1 MEIVQ
6 VNHNKARADSLH
18 IAENFNKR
26 HDNVIRAV
34 EKAIKDTNS
43 LLKIEVSKYTD
54 ERGKAQ
60 KMYLLDRDAFSF
72 IVMSFTGKEATT
84 WKLKYIEAFN
94 KMEALIKEKKS
105 DEYQFTR
112 NNAKVLRRFE
122 TDAIAEFIL
131 YAQKSGS
138 SNADMYYKHF
148 TELVNKTAGI
158 NDCERDALTPQLL
171 FVVGT
176 IEAKVTEIILEM
188 IEKTLYY
195 KDIYKIVKQQL
206 EMLASFLP
214 KHEEKYLPSPQKKS
228 QMQISFHT
236 KELICS

>member
-6 VNHNKARADSLH
+6 IRNNHAVADSLQ
-18 IAENFNKR
+18 IAEHFDKNHKE
-26 HDNVIRAV
+26 VLRAI
-34 EKAIKDTNS
+34 ENT
-43 LLKIEVSKYTD
+43 LKLKHELSAKLRRQTYD
-54 ERGKAQ
+54 KRGK
-60 KMYLLDRDAFSF
+60 KYPMYLLDRDMFSL
-72 IVMSFTGKEATT
+72 IVMGFTGKKALD

-138 SNADMYYKHF
+138 SNADKYYKHF

-158 NDCERDALTPQLL
+158 NYCERDALTPQLL

-188 IEKTLYY
+188 IEKALYY